1 MPTFA
6 LAAAGA
12 GLASAALHAAL
23 LTGSFG
29 AIILAYLAQLP
40 LFLVGLWMG
49 TASAAVAVITAT
61 IVLAAAGG
69 FLFALAYLLV
79 NAAPALLM
87 TYLAQLNRPGTDGQ
101 VQWYPAGQL
110 VTWLV
115 CTGALVFLG
124 MYFFY
129 AGEPGGAEGVLR
141 RGLENGFLQLAAPGA
156 ENAALGDVAALLAR
170 FLPGVIAASWIG
182 MVIINGVL
190 AQGLLVRF
198 QRNLRPS
205 PQMSE
210 IDLPPW
216 LLGAIAI
223 AFIGC
228 LMPGNAAFLG
238 GNFFLIFI
246 LAYALA
252 GLGVLHVLTSRAANR
267 TLLLTTTYALVFMFG
282 WPLVIAALLG
292 LAEPWINLR
301 RRFGGR
307 TGT

>member
-12 GLASAALHAAL
+12 GLASAAFHSAL

-40 LFLVGLWMG
+40 LYLVGMWMG
-49 TASAAVAVITAT
+49 TASAAAAVITAT
-61 IVLAAAGG
+61 VVLAAAGG

-87 TYLAQLNRPGTDGQ
+87 TYLAQHNRPGTDGRIE
-101 VQWYPAGQL
+101 WYPPGL
-110 VTWLV
+110 LITWLV
-115 CTGALVFLG
+115 SLGALIFLG
-124 MYFFY
+124 LYIFH

-141 RGLENGFLQLAAPGA
+141 RALEGGFLQLAAPGTD
-156 ENAALGDVAALLAR
+156 NAALGDVAALLAR
-170 FLPGVIAASWIG
+170 FLPGVVATSWIG

-198 QRNLRPS
+198 QRNVRPS
-205 PQMSE
+205 PQMAD
-210 IDLPPW
+210 IDLPRW
-216 LLGAIAI
+216 LLGATAI
-223 AFIGC
+223 ALAGSF
-228 LMPGNAAFLG
+228 MPGNPAFLG
-238 GNFFLIFI
+238 GNLFLIFI

-252 GLGVLHVLTSRAANR
+252 GLGVLHVLTAHTASR
-267 TLLLTTTYALVFMFG
+267 TLLLAITYALVFMFG
-282 WPLVIAALLG
+282 WPLIIAALLG
-292 LAEPWINLR
+292 LAEPWLNLR
-301 RRFGGR
+301 RRIGGR